1 MSKGLVLSS
10 WDLEPGTWLWSI
22 HLSVQSVMRPDN
34 LWSTNLQRIE
44 MSSKVLTHGLG
55 VDSWQVRNPHH
66 QVKIKLFFKE
76 IKSKLH

>member
-1 MSKGLVLSS
+1 
-10 WDLEPGTWLWSI
+10 
-22 HLSVQSVMRPDN
+22 MRPDN